1 MLLNVLLVEISWLKP
16 RCVFFFSNILFISKL
31 CVYLKDNKNAAYD
44 TGVSIN
50 HGLLH
55 NVTNTAEMVSFDRM
69 LFAQDTCD
77 WKIWIGSKKIELV
90 YAHRTNVVQ

>member
-1 MLLNVLLVEISWLKP
+1 M
-16 RCVFFFSNILFISKL
+16 
-31 CVYLKDNKNAAYD
+31 KDNKNAAYNK
-44 TGVSIN
+44 GVSIN

-55 NVTNTAEMVSFDRM
+55 NVTNTAQMVCFNGM

-77 WKIWIGSKKIELV
+77 WKIGVGSKKIELV